1 MSEGHD
7 APVVDTSAAVA
18 GDSTGAAPVAVDTRH
33 HADNHHDQAQPHIE
47 KEQDSSV
54 GRLTPRPTFMDHLVN
69 SRDAQFHLNRRE
81 SSELER
87 YFVGGFWISPPK
99 NSRKNDQHETW
110 KWANIFLN
118 AISTV
123 PVIWTSTRNG
133 PSSCEC
139 TAVLP
144 PR

>member
-1 MSEGHD
+1 
-7 APVVDTSAAVA
+7 
-18 GDSTGAAPVAVDTRH
+18 VAVDTRH
-33 HADNHHDQAQPHIE
+33 HADNHHNQAQPHIE
-47 KEQDSSV
+47 KEQDSV

-87 YFVGGFWISPPK
+87 YFVGGFWIFLTK
-99 NSRKNDQHETW
+99 NSRKNDQHEAC